1 MALLISHEKNFLII
15 GNLNA
20 VKYKE
25 ILPLFMT
32 DKVWL
37 GCNSGHYWF
46 KVPDS
51 YEEKK
56 TDFKIDENGQKW
68 RRMGNICWY
77 TNLDTERRH
86 EDMTLFRQ
94 YSPEVYPKYDNY
106 DAIEVSKTA
115 DIPCDY
121 YGIIGVPI
129 TFMTKHNPEQFSI
142 VGVLNSG
149 SANEY
154 DFAKAILNGKQLYA
168 RVLVQRKQV
177 NTNEN

>member
-1 MALLISHEKNFLII
+1 MRTVKN
-15 GNLNA
+15 GA
-20 VKYKE
+20 E
-25 ILPLFMT
+25 
-32 DKVWL
+32 
-37 GCNSGHYWF
+37 
-46 KVPDS
+46 
-51 YEEKK
+51 
-56 TDFKIDENGQKW
+56 
-68 RRMGNICWY
+68 CWY

-86 EDMTLFRQ
+86 EDMTLFRR

>member
-1 MALLISHEKNFLII
+1 MSMVI
-15 GNLNA
+15 
-20 VKYKE
+20 
-25 ILPLFMT
+25 
-32 DKVWL
+32 
-37 GCNSGHYWF
+37 
-46 KVPDS
+46 
-51 YEEKK
+51 
-56 TDFKIDENGQKW
+56 
-68 RRMGNICWY
+68 R
-77 TNLDTERRH
+77 
-86 EDMTLFRQ
+86 
-94 YSPEVYPKYDNY
+94 YSPEDYPKYYKY
-106 DAIEVSKTA
+106 DTIEFSNTA

-177 NTNEN
+177 NTNENLTARNPCS